1 MYAVVVC
8 HMDDVGLMDEA
19 GFLFFWTRVIFL
31 LISCPLFLPLFVQAR
46 LEYER

>member
-8 HMDDVGLMDEA
+8 HMDDAGLTNEA

-31 LISCPLFLPLFVQAR
+31 LFSFPPIPIVVCTSMVGI
-46 LEYER
+46 